1 MPARRDPNSIFTT
14 IRLKKTTADRLNVL
28 RNGKQTYD
36 DILEDVLVQKGEY
49 PIYFGERRKKHLKKK
64 KKRSRRWPY

>member
-1 MPARRDPNSIFTT
+1 MPARRDPNSPFTT

-36 DILEDVLVQKGEY
+36 DVLEDVLMQKGEY
-49 PIYFGERRKKHLKKK
+49 PIYFSDNRRKRS
-64 KKRSRRWPY
+64 KKRKKRRGRWPY